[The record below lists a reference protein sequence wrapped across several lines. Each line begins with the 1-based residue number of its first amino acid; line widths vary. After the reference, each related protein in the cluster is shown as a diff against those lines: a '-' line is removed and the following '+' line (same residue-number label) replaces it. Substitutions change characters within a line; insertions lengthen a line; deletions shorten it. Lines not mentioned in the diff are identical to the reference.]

1 MRPALLLL
9 ALAGCADRGPKYR
22 PAGNASPRDGGML
35 RYATVSEVRTLDP
48 TIENDD
54 VSLVPVHALF
64 DTLVDYDRDLHLVPR
79 LAERWTISPDG
90 LVYTFALRP
99 NLHYSDGTP
108 IVAGDIAYSLS
119 RAQQDKDSP
128 YVAFLGDVKT
138 VDAPSEREL
147 AIHLAQPNAAF
158 IYVLTM
164 PFTTPQR
171 RAYVAAQ
178 GDRLRRT
185 PLATG
190 PYMLASWDEGRM
202 LVLRKNPQYWDP
214 LRAHLDEIVLVENV
228 ARDVQLMMFERGELD
243 TAERLTAPDQLW
255 LSEMPAWQPYLH
267 RRVLM
272 NAYGSRMNTRRKPF
286 DDRRVRQALN
296 YALDKQHTIKL
307 LDGAAI
313 AAHGMLIPGVL
324 GRDDSLAPYPHDPAK
339 ARALL
344 AEAGYP
350 DGLDVEYVL
359 QADDEA
365 ERLAQS
371 MQADLAAV
379 GVRVRLA
386 RMSVATLGEAL
397 GRVDGPPFAKVGWI
411 ADSPDPSSF
420 FDASFHS
427 RALAGD
433 YTTNWSFYANPALDQ
448 LLDDARREADPTQR
462 AALYRHVER
471 ILYDDA
477 PWLWDYHQMMTEV
490 VQPYVAGYDP
500 HPVWLRD
507 YTSTWLDVGPD
518 GPVPR

>member
-1 MRPALLLL
+1 MMRAL
-9 ALAGCADRGPKYR
+9 ALVALVACADRGPKYR
-22 PAGNASPRDGGML
+22 PAGNPSPRDGGAL
-35 RYATVSEVRTLDP
+35 RYATVSQVRTLDP
-48 TIENDD
+48 TLEYDD
-54 VSLVPVHALF
+54 VSHVPVHALF
-64 DTLVDYDRDLHLVPR
+64 DTLIDYDRDLQLVPR

-90 LVYTFALRP
+90 LVYTFTLRP
-99 NLHYSDGTP
+99 HLHYSDGTP
-108 IVAGDIAYSLS
+108 IVASDIAYSFE
-119 RAQQDKDSP
+119 RARKEPDSQF
-128 YVAFLGDVKT
+128 VAFLGDVKAI
-138 VDAPSEREL
+138 DAPGEREL
-147 AIHLAQPNAAF
+147 VIQLAQPNAGF
-158 IYVLTM
+158 LYVLTM
-164 PFTTPQR
+164 PLTTPQR
-171 RAYVAAQ
+171 RAYVEAQ
-178 GDRLRRT
+178 GDQLRRR

-190 PYMLASWDEGRM
+190 PYMLAAWDEGRR

-214 LRAHLDEIVLVENV
+214 QRAHLDEIVLVENV

-243 TAERLTAPDQLW
+243 AAERLTAPDLLW
-255 LSEMPAWQPYLH
+255 LGETPAWQPYIH

-272 NAYGSRMNTRRKPF
+272 NAYGSRMNTRKKPF

-296 YALDKQHTIKL
+296 YALDKQHTVKL

-313 AAHGMLIPGVL
+313 AAHGMLVPGLL
-324 GRDDSLAPYPHDPAK
+324 GRDESLPPYPHDPAK

-350 DGLDVEYVL
+350 HGFDVEYAL

-371 MQADLAAV
+371 MQADLATV
-379 GVRVRLA
+379 GVRVRLS

-397 GRVDGPPFAKVGWI
+397 GRADGPPFAKVGWT

-420 FDASFHS
+420 FDACFHS
-427 RALAGD
+427 RALASD

-448 LLDDARREADPTQR
+448 LLDDARREPDTSKR
-462 AALYRHVER
+462 AALYRRVER

-490 VQPYVAGYDP
+490 TQPYVAGYEP
-500 HPVWLRD
+500 HAIWLRD
-507 YTSTWLDVGPD
+507 YTSAWLDVGPD